1 LKEVAM
7 RVLEGK
13 NIVLGVTGSIAAY
26 KAADLASK
34 LVQAGAQVYVVMTP
48 EATRFIT
55 PLTFRTLTGRPV
67 LVDMF
72 DPSSE
77 MAVQHVALGQLADV
91 VVVAP
96 ATAHIIA
103 KIASGMADDMVSLT
117 VLASRAPVILAPA
130 MDAAMFESPAT
141 QENLRKLAERGF
153 IQVGPGYGRL
163 ASGLEGR
170 GRLEDV
176 EKILGSIRWVLGRRG
191 DLAGVKIVV
200 TAGGTQE
207 PVDPVRVL
215 TNRSSGKMGYALAE
229 AARDRGAEVTLISAP
244 VSLPEPVGVEVVRVG
259 TAQEMKETVSRAV
272 SGARALIM
280 AAAVADYRPKHVAA
294 GKIKKGAAELLLEL
308 ERTPD
313 ILGEVRGDFLRI
325 GFAAETENLEE
336 NALAKLREKDLDLIV
351 ANDVSS
357 PDSGFGSETN
367 RVTLIDRGGNI
378 ERLPLLPKLEVAHK
392 VLDRVAAI
400 LRERQG

>member
-1 LKEVAM
+1 M

-13 NIVLGVTGSIAAY
+13 HIVLGVTGSIAAY

-34 LVQAGAQVYVVMTP
+34 LVQAGAKVFVVMTP
-48 EATRFIT
+48 EATQFIT
-55 PLTFRTLTGRPV
+55 PLTFHSLTGNPV

-77 MAVQHVALGQLADV
+77 MAIQHVALGQLADV

-117 VLASRAPVILAPA
+117 VLASRAPVIIAPA
-130 MDAAMFESPAT
+130 MDAAMFESSIT
-141 QENLRKLAERGF
+141 QENLAKLVSRGF

-170 GRLEDV
+170 GRMEEV
-176 EKILGSIRWVLGRRG
+176 EKILGIIRKVLGRHG
-191 DLAGVKIVV
+191 DFAGKKIVV

-229 AARDRGAEVTLISAP
+229 AARDRGAEVVLISAP
-244 VSLPEPVGVEVVRVG
+244 VALPDPAGVETIRIT
-259 TAQEMKETVSRAV
+259 TAGEMREAVIRAV
-272 SGARALIM
+272 PGAHALIM
-280 AAAVADYRPKHVAA
+280 AAAVADYRPKHPAPS
-294 GKIKKGAAELLLEL
+294 KIKKGIPELVIEL
-308 ERTPD
+308 EKTPD
-313 ILGEVRGDFLRI
+313 ILGEVRGGFVRV

-336 NALAKLREKDLDLIV
+336 NALNKLREKDLDLIV

-357 PDSGFGSETN
+357 PDSGFGAETN
-367 RVTLIDRGGNI
+367 RVTIIDRRGNI
-378 ERLPLLPKLEVAHK
+378 ERLPLLTKLEVAHR
-392 VLDRVAAI
+392 VLDRVATI
-400 LRERQG
+400 LQERQA